1 MSNTRKN
8 FITKQDLIDNK
19 VRVEVIDDKVVIY
32 QDYIQ
37 TSKKDY
43 SCLWSTERTQHIS
56 VDKHSYGDDYVKV
69 LAHIKIEG
77 KMITL
82 PVSNIVWIYYN
93 DIIPAGYEVD
103 HIDENTL
110 DNRIE
115 NLQLLTPKEN
125 IRKRKFSG
133 ANQYINSKNCDNLED
148 FIMKKQEIKDRK
160 KEYDAK
166 IAFVKAN
173 MNKYQ
178 KLLNEAKEE
187 WHDLVKERDA
197 IA

>member
-1 MSNTRKN
+1 MGNRRKN
-8 FITKQDLIDNK
+8 FISRQDLLDNK
-19 VRVEVIDDKVVIY
+19 VRVEVVNDNIVIY

-37 TSKKDY
+37 TTKKNCSY
-43 SCLWSTERTQHIS
+43 KWTTERTQHRITS
-56 VDKHSYGDDYVKV
+56 NHLYGNDYVQLV
-69 LAHIKIEG
+69 TTIKIG
-77 KMITL
+77 DKTVCMPI
-82 PVSNIVWIYYN
+82 SNIVWIYYN
-93 DIIPAGYEVD
+93 DTIPAGYEVD

-110 DNRIE
+110 DNRID

-125 IRKRKFSG
+125 LRKRKFNG
-133 ANQYINSKNCDNLED
+133 ANQYINSKNCENLED

-160 KEYDAK
+160 KEYDDK

-178 KLLNEAKEE
+178 KLLDEAKEE
-187 WHDLVKERDA
+187 WHDLVKERNA